1 MPVTTADC
9 DHPVRLGLRFPE
21 SLSACFIQ
29 NSLEFAVQ
37 CYRSML
43 PAHPPAIAVRI
54 SIVML
59 VLTFIDDGLREF
71 KDVPAQCGYL
81 ENASNNIHMPHWAAM
96 LYVLWSLAVQLG
108 AGGYMLVYAVAS
120 PGARLLLPHP
130 SSGPWRHIRVALW
143 LLAAF
148 VSSSVVVYGF
158 GQPASQHAQGRLVF
172 ILRNLGILGGVLL
185 LLGAGAGSRPA
196 HGFLL
201 LLARGMLAGH
211 GLELAPV
218 NSIALL
224 SIVDIVVLPF
234 ALALLLGLQTHA
246 LAPSNPA
253 QPILALSL
261 VLVLESHTRP
271 QLARPR
277 PHQARRRAGTRRTAH
292 HLRPEH
298 QPLLVGLSLQR

>member
-1 MPVTTADC
+1 
-9 DHPVRLGLRFPE
+9 
-21 SLSACFIQ
+21 
-29 NSLEFAVQ
+29 
-37 CYRSML
+37 ML

-81 ENASNNIHMPHWAAM
+81 ENMSNNIHMPHWAAM

-172 ILRNLGILGGVLL
+172 VLRNLGILGGVLL
-185 LLGAGAGSRPA
+185 LLGTGTGSRPA
-196 HGFLL
+196 HGGLL
-201 LLARGMLAGH
+201 LLARAMLAGH

-218 NSIALL
+218 NSIAVL

-246 LAPSNPA
+246 SLRPTPIQPYPSRAPGPGPRSPPQAPRLTSASPGAPSRWCSRRCSLPSTCRSTTSGRA
-253 QPILALSL
+253 SATTTTSAITSSRTLAS
-261 VLVLESHTRP
+261 
-271 QLARPR
+271 
-277 PHQARRRAGTRRTAH
+277 
-292 HLRPEH
+292 
-298 QPLLVGLSLQR
+298 

>member
-1 MPVTTADC
+1 
-9 DHPVRLGLRFPE
+9 
-21 SLSACFIQ
+21 
-29 NSLEFAVQ
+29 
-37 CYRSML
+37 ML

-81 ENASNNIHMPHWAAM
+81 ENENNNIHMPHWAAM

-185 LLGAGAGSRPA
+185 LLGAGTGSRPA

-201 LLARGMLAGH
+201 LLARAMLAGH

-261 VLVLESHTRP
+261 VLVLEPHPRP
-271 QLARPR
+271 QLGSPSPSPGAPSRWYS
-277 PHQARRRAGTRRTAH
+277 PHCS
-292 HLRPEH
+292 
-298 QPLLVGLSLQR
+298 PLST

>member
-1 MPVTTADC
+1 
-9 DHPVRLGLRFPE
+9 
-21 SLSACFIQ
+21 
-29 NSLEFAVQ
+29 
-37 CYRSML
+37 ML

-81 ENASNNIHMPHWAAM
+81 ENMSNPIHMPHWAAM

-108 AGGYMLVYAVAS
+108 AGGYMIVYAIGS

-143 LLAAF
+143 LLACF

-185 LLGAGAGSRPA
+185 LLGVGTASRPA
-196 HGFLL
+196 HSFLL
-201 LLARGMLAGH
+201 LLARAMLAGH

-218 NSIALL
+218 NSIA
-224 SIVDIVVLPF
+224 VRPT
-234 ALALLLGLQTHA
+234 AR
-246 LAPSNPA
+246 
-253 QPILALSL
+253 
-261 VLVLESHTRP
+261 SHWPTSRCCDP
-271 QLARPR
+271 TWKETP
-277 PHQARRRAGTRRTAH
+277 
-292 HLRPEH
+292 
-298 QPLLVGLSLQR
+298 

>member
-1 MPVTTADC
+1 
-9 DHPVRLGLRFPE
+9 
-21 SLSACFIQ
+21 
-29 NSLEFAVQ
+29 
-37 CYRSML
+37 ML

-81 ENASNNIHMPHWAAM
+81 ENMSNPIHMPHWAAM

-108 AGGYMLVYAVAS
+108 AGGYMIVYAIGS

-130 SSGPWRHIRVALW
+130 SSGPWRHICVALW
-143 LLAAF
+143 LLACF

-185 LLGAGAGSRPA
+185 LLGVGTGSRPA
-196 HGFLL
+196 HSFLL
-201 LLARGMLAGH
+201 LLARAMLAGH

-218 NSIALL
+218 NSIAVL
-224 SIVDIVVLPF
+224 SMVDIVVLPF
-234 ALALLLGLQTHA
+234 AFALLLGLQTHA
-246 LAPSNPA
+246 PTPSNPG
-253 QPILALSL
+253 QPYPT
-261 VLVLESHTRP
+261 LERGP
-271 QLARPR
+271 GP
-277 PHQARRRAGTRRTAH
+277 
-292 HLRPEH
+292 
-298 QPLLVGLSLQR
+298 